1 MRRQGGHVRAVVDT
15 NLVVSGLILKQ
26 GRPSQ
31 LIGALRQGAFLLVL
45 SDVLLEEY
53 RRVLA
58 RQSFTQRYGL
68 TPQEVTDF
76 LTLLATAQRAIP
88 QRRLPVR
95 VRDVKDNM
103 VLATAL
109 GGQPEYLITGDEDL
123 LILDGH
129 PKLPNLRILTVRA
142 FLDLLSPA

>member
-26 GRPSQ
+26 GHLSQ
-31 LIGALRQGAFLLVL
+31 LVETLRQGAFLLVL

-95 VRDVKDNM
+95 VRDLKDEK

-109 GGQPEYLITGDEDL
+109 GGQADFLVTGDAAL
-123 LILDGH
+123 FILDGH